1 MEFNTTS
8 KGLKE
13 IEPNT
18 TRHTVV
24 KKLTTY
30 ELPLE
35 KSLKMIQSKLSGAE
49 G

>member
-1 MEFNTTS
+1 MGFNSTS

-24 KKLTTY
+24 TKLTIY
-30 ELPLE
+30 EVPLE
-35 KSLKMIQSKLSGAE
+35 KNLKMIQSKLSGAE